1 MAPLIRFTVKEKAL
15 SDRLSKIGF
24 ELVDLMM
31 RKTQPFLFFEKD
43 GKRIQVLRSELN
55 EEFVSSLEKT
65 HSKKT
70 KAKKTKKKAV
80 KKSKSKNSLTTK
92 KNDDI
97 LVDKSLE
104 PESGV
109 VLEPSEAKRIDE
121 EYIKTHWS

>member
-1 MAPLIRFTVKEKAL
+1 MVTL
-15 SDRLSKIGF
+15 SRAEHDLLSQIEEIGF
-24 ELVDLMM
+24 ALHKYVPRRSGDFIYYKRDDGAQVQVN
-31 RKTQPFLFFEKD
+31 RKTLDKD
-43 GKRIQVLRSELN
+43 FVDMVLRQ
-55 EEFVSSLEKT
+55 FAPK
-65 HSKKT
+65 KKT
-70 KAKKTKKKAV
+70 PKRR

-109 VLEPSEAKRIDE
+109 VLEPNEAKRIDE